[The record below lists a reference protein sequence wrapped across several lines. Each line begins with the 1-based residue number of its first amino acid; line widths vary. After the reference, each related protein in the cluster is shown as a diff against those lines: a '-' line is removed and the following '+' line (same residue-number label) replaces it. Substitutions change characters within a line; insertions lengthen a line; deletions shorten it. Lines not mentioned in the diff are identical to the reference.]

1 MEFLICQETLIK
13 SQNQCFHNFES
24 YFVVSSLTTLAP
36 IIFRE

>member
-1 MEFLICQETLIK
+1 MEFLMCQKTLMK
-13 SQNQCFHNFES
+13 SQNQCFLKFES

>member
-1 MEFLICQETLIK
+1 MCQETLMK
-13 SQNQCFHNFES
+13 SQNQFSLNFES